1 MKLLVFLMLF
11 IVILSGLASAATIK
25 GNVYD
30 LSLNKVKDVVISI
43 DSIPKQSVVAKDG
56 SYSFS
61 LGKGTYTLSVKS
73 EKGNVEETIE
83 IDEDGIFNLDLIL
96 FPADEEIEDLDLEV
110 DIEGDS
116 NILLISVITLLVL
129 LIIALLYWRFKP
141 KKKVE
146 EEKNKESKEVI
157 EDSSDLDNLIE
168 FIKEEGGRTTQKDIR
183 KKFGLSEAKIS
194 LMITELEHKNKVKRI
209 KKGRG
214 NVVIL
219 EKE

>member
-146 EEKNKESKEVI
+146 EKNKESNEVI

-168 FIKEEGGRTTQKDIR
+168 FIKGEGGRTTQKDIR

>member
-11 IVILSGLASAATIK
+11 MVILSGLASAATIK
-25 GNVYD
+25 GDVYD

-43 DSIPKQSVVAKDG
+43 DSTPKQSVVAKDG

-73 EKGNVEETIE
+73 EKGSVEETIE

-110 DIEGDS
+110 DIEEES
-116 NILLISVITLLVL
+116 NILLISVIILLVL

-146 EEKNKESKEVI
+146 EKNKESNEVI

-168 FIKEEGGRTTQKDIR
+168 FIKGEGGRTTQKDIR

>member
-43 DSIPKQSVVAKDG
+43 DSTPKQSVVAKDG

-73 EKGNVEETIE
+73 EKGSVEETIE

-146 EEKNKESKEVI
+146 EKNKESNEVI

-168 FIKEEGGRTTQKDIR
+168 FIKGEGGRTTQKDIR

-214 NVVIL
+214 NIVIL

>member
-30 LSLNKVKDVVISI
+30 LGLNKVKDVVISI

-146 EEKNKESKEVI
+146 EKNKESNEVI
-157 EDSSDLDNLIE
+157 DDSSDLDNLIE

-214 NVVIL
+214 NIVIL

>member
-11 IVILSGLASAATIK
+11 MVILSGLASAATIK
-25 GNVYD
+25 GDVYD

-43 DSIPKQSVVAKDG
+43 DSTPKQSVVAKDG

-73 EKGNVEETIE
+73 EKGSVEETIE

-110 DIEGDS
+110 DIEEES
-116 NILLISVITLLVL
+116 NILLISVIILLVL

-146 EEKNKESKEVI
+146 EKNKESNEVI
-157 EDSSDLDNLIE
+157 DDSSDLDNLIE
-168 FIKEEGGRTTQKDIR
+168 FIKGEGGRTTQKDIR

-219 EKE
+219 EKA

>member
-11 IVILSGLASAATIK
+11 MVILSGLASAATIK
-25 GNVYD
+25 GDVYD

-43 DSIPKQSVVAKDG
+43 DSTPKQSVVAKDG

-61 LGKGTYTLSVKS
+61 LGKGTYILSVKS
-73 EKGNVEETIE
+73 EKGSVEETIE
-83 IDEDGIFNLDLIL
+83 INEDGIFNLDLVL

-110 DIEGDS
+110 DIEEDS
-116 NILLISVITLLVL
+116 NFLLISVIIILVL
-129 LIIALLYWRFKP
+129 LIMGLLYWKFKP
-141 KKKVE
+141 KKKIDVE
-146 EEKNKESKEVI
+146 KGEENKKIIDEG
-157 EDSSDLDNLIE
+157 SDLDELIE
-168 FIKEEGGRTTQKDIR
+168 FIKGEGGRTTQKDIR

-194 LMITELEHKNKVKRI
+194 LMITELEHKNKGKKK

>member
-129 LIIALLYWRFKP
+129 LIIALLYWWFKP

-146 EEKNKESKEVI
+146 EKNKESNEVI

-168 FIKEEGGRTTQKDIR
+168 FIKGEGGRTTQKDIR

-219 EKE
+219 EKA

>member
-11 IVILSGLASAATIK
+11 MVILSGLASAATIK
-25 GNVYD
+25 GDVYD

-43 DSIPKQSVVAKDG
+43 DSTPKQSVVAKDG

-73 EKGNVEETIE
+73 EKGSVEETIE

-110 DIEGDS
+110 DIEEES
-116 NILLISVITLLVL
+116 NILLISVIIILVL

-146 EEKNKESKEVI
+146 EKNKESNEVI

-168 FIKEEGGRTTQKDIR
+168 FIKGEGGRTTQKDIR

-219 EKE
+219 EKA